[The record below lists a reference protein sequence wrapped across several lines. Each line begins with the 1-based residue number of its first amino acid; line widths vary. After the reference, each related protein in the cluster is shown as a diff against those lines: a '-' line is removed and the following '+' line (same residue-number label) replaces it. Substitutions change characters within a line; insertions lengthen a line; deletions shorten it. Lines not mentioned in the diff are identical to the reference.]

1 MATDIAEALQS
12 AGAASAKPVTLEAI
26 PEATIDVGGGSQSL
40 DIEGLGVKRRRDDLS
55 VATASTSGLAIED
68 LFGDLLD
75 EVNFAD
81 PVSVDSFRANA
92 ATRIDELDSNTLS
105 RVTTG
110 ASTFA
115 SDLAN
120 LAGPLRVTPAAQPV
134 QPAQQQFEQVFGP
147 SRVTTGDDADPQTSD
162 IGLDTTTS
170 TELQDISNLTN
181 PGLAASLFGGAL
193 GSFGRGANI
202 TDFASGLATQ
212 GLGDFNFVGA
222 QNAATALTNADIT
235 DPISAANAL
244 NAAVA
249 VGQKAAQARDLINQG
264 VTISSLLNRAAK
276 NVGEYIEGI
285 YTAIINPDQA
295 MEAFGRQMEFGTLTP
310 ANVTYD
316 LPSGKVAFNFD
327 EKTGKLVTPGFVS
340 RMLGPVG
347 SIFTAAQY
355 GLKAVGYTDM
365 IDQRA
370 RGMAAA
376 FNNPGV
382 NLGDGVT
389 GFSGSTPEGDML
401 AVDFDFSNVP
411 GATYTSLQVDF
422 NALDPDQAISQIG
435 YQDLNQASVVQGF
448 PTYDPDLPDQEAEIE
463 ADTKAKVANMAQRL
477 GVPLDRPTKELQV
490 AAGQAPKEAAEAF
503 KGELEQAIVQ
513 AYGVSL
519 KDFNEQYLNQV
530 EQFGVVETELEDL
543 QRTERSLSVA
553 KSRAE
558 REALKSFRAAPLSV
572 ADYEKQASQAAE
584 NAVDSYNSPNPT
596 NTSIEIANRTM
607 ARTGFNTV
615 NYARDKTIVDEV
627 TKDINAENRTSGDL
641 DFGYDAAP
649 PSIGPSG
656 VSAPGFEAQ
665 GLQAGR
671 TGQVGVTPEFI
682 EALEGIS
689 VEEEDPTYDPGIDE
703 PGSPNEAD
711 GGGGGGGDGKV
722 ICTALKDMGLLNEE
736 LWQHDGAYGRTLPL
750 ETRQGYWAWG
760 VPTAKFIRKN
770 RWAAKAIKPVVTE
783 VAKEMAHRVGYG
795 RGSKLGAALLYVGLP
810 MCRVINRIKN
820 NGNNTR
826 SVYS

>member
-1 MATDIAEALQS
+1 MATNIAEALQS

-55 VATASTSGLAIED
+55 VAPASTSGLAIED

-92 ATRIDELDSNTLS
+92 ATRINEFDSDTLS

-120 LAGPLRVTPAAQPV
+120 LAGPLRVTPAA

-193 GSFGRGANI
+193 GSFGRGANL

-222 QNAATALTNADIT
+222 QNAARALTNADIT

-264 VTISSLLNRAAK
+264 VTISSLLDRAAK

-285 YTAIINPDQA
+285 YTAITNPDQA

-382 NLGDGVT
+382 NLGDGVF
-389 GFSGSTPEGDML
+389 GYSGSTPEGDML

-448 PTYDPDLPDQEAEIE
+448 PTYDPDLPDQEAELE
-463 ADTKAKVANMAQRL
+463 ADVKGKVANMAQRL

-490 AAGQAPKEAAEAF
+490 AAGRAPKEAAEAF

-513 AYGVSL
+513 EYGVSL
-519 KDFNEQYLNQV
+519 KDFNEQYINQL
-530 EQFGVVETELEDL
+530 EQFGVVETELKDL

-558 REALKSFRAAPLSV
+558 RQALKSFRAAAPFSTEQLGDMGQS
-572 ADYEKQASQAAE
+572 YAE
-584 NAVDSYNSPNPT
+584 NYNSPNPDP
-596 NTSIEIANRTM
+596 NIISAMDELGLTSISSNTKEDLAEKQELAGVVTGQAARQAEQEQRELEGMYSPELVEAPTLSAAPDLMELSPEFYDAIDDIDAPASIDPEQDPEESGEGADTGGGECVIATH
-607 ARTGFNTV
+607 AVAAKSFS
-615 NYARDKTIVDEV
+615 ARDKAKAEV
-627 TKDINAENRTSGDL
+627 WCARKYHNKWYGELFRR
-641 DFGYDAAP
+641 GYRH
-649 PSIGPSG
+649 
-656 VSAPGFEAQ
+656 
-665 GLQAGR
+665 AG
-671 TGQVGVTPEFI
+671 
-682 EALEGIS
+682 
-689 VEEEDPTYDPGIDE
+689 
-703 PGSPNEAD
+703 
-711 GGGGGGGDGKV
+711 K
-722 ICTALKDMGLLNEE
+722 
-736 LWQHDGAYGRTLPL
+736 
-750 ETRQGYWAWG
+750 
-760 VPTAKFIRKN
+760 
-770 RWAAKAIKPVVTE
+770 KAIKQGEAENHYQEFKDFVS
-783 VAKEMAHRVGYG
+783 YG
-795 RGSKLGAALLYVGLP
+795 RGLKKGWRYAVNYYRRTAQFFLTGL
-810 MCRVINRIKN
+810 MLATCEKFKAK
-820 NGNNTR
+820 
-826 SVYS
+826 

>member
-1 MATDIAEALQS
+1 VATDIAEALQS

-120 LAGPLRVTPAAQPV
+120 LAGPLKVTPAAQPV

-327 EKTGKLVTPGFVS
+327 EKTGKLVTPGLVS

-435 YQDLNQASVVQGF
+435 YQDLNEASVVQGF
-448 PTYDPDLPDQEAEIE
+448 TTYDPDLPDQEAELE
-463 ADTKAKVANMAQRL
+463 AAAKEKMASAAQRL
-477 GVPLDRPTKELQV
+477 GIDVNAPTSVIQDALAYEAQV
-490 AAGQAPKEAAEAF
+490 AAEAYQKEIDAQIESQFGMSREQFDVQYQAQNLEQFGFAASSLEGLEAAQAAQVAQTKQINELMAIPEDIAAAISAETFGDRGQEAAENYNSTNPSAAVV
-503 KGELEQAIVQ
+503 GAMQ
-513 AYGVSL
+513 SL
-519 KDFNEQYLNQV
+519 GLNSISPNV
-530 EQFGVVETELEDL
+530 NEDL
-543 QRTERSLSVA
+543 AA
-553 KSRAE
+553 K
-558 REALKSFRAAPLSV
+558 EALGR
-572 ADYEKQASQAAE
+572 EINTQAA
-584 NAVDSYNSPNPT
+584 VDRAGPVTGPT
-596 NTSIEIANRTM
+596 LS
-607 ARTGFNTV
+607 
-615 NYARDKTIVDEV
+615 
-627 TKDINAENRTSGDL
+627 
-641 DFGYDAAP
+641 
-649 PSIGPSG
+649 
-656 VSAPGFEAQ
+656 SAPETVDVSPDFQEAID
-665 GLQAGR
+665 AID
-671 TGQVGVTPEFI
+671 VVSIDPELDP
-682 EALEGIS
+682 EESGEG
-689 VEEEDPTYDPGIDE
+689 
-703 PGSPNEAD
+703 AD
-711 GGGGGGGDGKV
+711 SGDGKV
-722 ICTALKDMGLLNEE
+722 VCTALKDMGLLDEE

-770 RWAAKAIKPVVTE
+770 RWAAKAIRPVVTE